1 MKFVNKENLT
11 TFWGQI
17 KSKLD
22 KKIDTPATDGTA
34 GQVLAKTSTGSEWKT
49 LDIPEPCQCV
59 PLSAQDITD
68 VMSEQS

>member
-1 MKFVNKENLT
+1 MQFINLNNLK

-17 KSKLD
+17 KDKLD

-59 PLSAQDITD
+59 PLTEQDIQEA
-68 VMSEQS
+68 MGLSS